1 MDGKYWDN
9 FAATGKIEE
18 YLRYRQQKEDEGKKG
33 GRSELG
39 SDSGNRNGAPDS
51 ADRRIGQADRAPD
64 ERKGQDLCFCERGK
78 TPEQCSGSRSQ
89 SLRVRRIYFI

>member
-1 MDGKYWDN
+1 MDGKYWDS

-51 ADRRIGQADRAPD
+51 ADRRI
-64 ERKGQDLCFCERGK
+64 
-78 TPEQCSGSRSQ
+78 
-89 SLRVRRIYFI
+89 